1 MRGVLAALGL
11 LVLGCGAGTEAK
23 APIPSSVSAKSSG
36 WLTHL
41 DEQHPL
47 VGKIW
52 DVHASQPVDEA
63 AVVERFAAARFV
75 LLGERHDNPD
85 HHRLQAK
92 LIGDLVRAGRKPAV
106 VLEMLEVEQQPAID
120 RYLATS
126 DASAAGFG
134 TALGW
139 ETSGWP
145 PYAEYRPIFEVA
157 LQAGLVIA
165 GANITRTEAKALV
178 HQGLAALPAERVQT
192 LGLDQTLPAP
202 LLASL
207 VDELRASHCGQL
219 PEDLLE
225 PMALA
230 QQARDAQLALVMAAR
245 AGTDGSV
252 LIAGGGH
259 VRRDRGVPLHLA
271 QQAPGA
277 HTVTISFREVRTHD
291 AEARAYVDDEGPF
304 DFIWFTPRASD
315 ADPCAGMTR
324 RKQ

>member
-1 MRGVLAALGL
+1 MRRLLAGL
-11 LVLGCGAGTEAK
+11 CVVVSVVGGCAK
-23 APIPSSVSAKSSG
+23 APDSRPPTTPASSV

-41 DEQHPL
+41 DEQNPL

-52 DVHASQPVDEA
+52 DVRANQLVDEA
-63 AVVERFAAARFV
+63 GLVKRLTAARFV

-92 LIGDLVRAGRKPAV
+92 LIGDLLSAGRKPVV

-120 RYLATS
+120 SYWAKS

-145 PYAEYRPIFEVA
+145 PFAEYRPIFDAA
-157 LQAGLVIA
+157 LKGHLAIA
-165 GANITRTEAKALV
+165 GGNVTRAEAKALV
-178 HQGLAALPAERVQT
+178 HQGLAALPAERAAK
-192 LGLDQTLPAP
+192 LGLDQSLPAP
-202 LLASL
+202 LLATL

-219 PEDLLE
+219 PEELLE

-230 QQARDAQLALVMAAR
+230 QQARDAQLAAVMTERAA
-245 AGTDGSV
+245 TDGAV

-259 VRRDRGVPLHLA
+259 ARRDRGVPYRLT
-271 QQAPGA
+271 QRAPGA
-277 HTVTISFREVRTHD
+277 DVVSVSFREVRGHD
-291 AEARAYVDDEGPF
+291 ADARAYVEEEGPF

-315 ADPCAGMTR
+315 ADPCEGMKAPKR
-324 RKQ
+324 